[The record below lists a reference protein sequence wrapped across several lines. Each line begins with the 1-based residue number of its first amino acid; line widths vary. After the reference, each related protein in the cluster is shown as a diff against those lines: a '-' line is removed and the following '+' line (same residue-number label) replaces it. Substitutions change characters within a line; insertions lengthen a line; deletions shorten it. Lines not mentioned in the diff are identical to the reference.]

1 MHAIFRFSLLSLGR
15 LHFCIKCPPIRFVFL
30 CGLHFHCCLIVCVYS
45 PALTMYAIPMHKQML
60 HETNITATK
69 ISSLFL
75 LRMETEAQPETV
87 NDLRRRRTPVELR
100 QLEKDIE
107 ENNDFL
113 ERLKI
118 DLQSKREVV
127 RGLMKVLQHAEQKDV
142 EKNLGCHG
150 RLTLQL
156 RINLEVVRGVEEA
169 LQMERE
175 MAQMQQQKYDLVKTV
190 HERWLARKVR

>member
-1 MHAIFRFSLLSLGR
+1 
-15 LHFCIKCPPIRFVFL
+15 
-30 CGLHFHCCLIVCVYS
+30 
-45 PALTMYAIPMHKQML
+45 
-60 HETNITATK
+60 
-69 ISSLFL
+69 
-75 LRMETEAQPETV
+75 METQAQQETV
-87 NDLRRRRTPVELR
+87 NDLRWRRTPVELR

-107 ENNDFL
+107 KNNDFL

-127 RGLMKVLQHAEQKDV
+127 RGLVKVLQHAEHKDI
-142 EKNLGCHG
+142 EKNLGHHG

-175 MAQMQQQKYDLVKTV
+175 MAQMQQQKYDIVKTI
-190 HERWLARKVR
+190 HERWLARKVRWPCN